1 MKKAVQFGAGNIGRG
16 FIGAL
21 LSQSGYHVVFAD
33 VVDKIIDKI
42 NEDKT
47 YTVHVMDVECEDQK
61 IENISGV
68 NSTKPEAV
76 DEIASADLVTTAV
89 GLVILPRIAPTIA
102 AAIEKRMADGNKEPM
117 NIIACENAIRG
128 TSQLKKAVYENLS
141 EEGKAFA
148 DEYVGFPDCAVDR
161 IVPPVKSENFI
172 DVVVEEY
179 YEWDVERASFKGEI
193 PEIKGMTLVDD
204 LMAYIERKLF
214 TLNTGHCITSY
225 LGKLRGFPTIDAA
238 IADEEIYDI
247 VSKAMKESGDGLI
260 KKHGFDPEKHAA
272 YIKKII
278 GRFKNPYLQDD
289 VSRVGREPLRKLSP
303 TDRLISPL
311 TTAAGYGL
319 PVDHLLVGVGAAL
332 HYDNPE
338 DKQSVELQAKIKENQ
353 SKTQTLVDKKSDID
367 QQISMTQASISN
379 LNEQVQQY
387 SLLIANKQAEL
398 EASQAEEK
406 RLNEQYKTR
415 IRSMEET
422 GSISYWAILFGANSF
437 SDLLDK
443 IDVIQEIAKADQ
455 LMMDKMKAVSEKITS
470 ERTELEQQMAEL
482 DVTREELDQQ
492 EQELEDQ
499 RAEAD
504 TLLGDM
510 MKAYEEMNADY
521 EQNMANEAELSD
533 EIAKSEAAYYAA
545 LSKEEAERIAALNR
559 QNNNKGSNSNSS
571 GATNTGGWLY
581 PLPYQCQVTDSYGYR
596 THPLTGKYSW
606 HNGVDFG
613 AAAGTAILATKSGTV
628 TTAAYSAAWGY
639 YVVIN
644 HGDGYSSLY
653 AHQPSCSVSVG
664 DYVTQGQTI
673 GYVGSTGWS
682 TGPHLHFT
690 IYYNGADVNPFNYI
704 G

>member
-61 IENISGV
+61 IE
-68 NSTKPEAV
+68 
-76 DEIASADLVTTAV
+76 
-89 GLVILPRIAPTIA
+89 
-102 AAIEKRMADGNKEPM
+102 

-319 PVDHLLVGVGAAL
+319 PVYHLLVGVGAAL

-338 DKQSVELQAKIKENQ
+338 DKQSVELQAKIKEQ
-353 SKTQTLVDKKSDID
+353 GVREAAKEITQLTD
-367 QQISMTQASISN
+367 
-379 LNEQVQQY
+379 
-387 SLLIANKQAEL
+387 
-398 EASQAEEK
+398 EK
-406 RLNEQYKTR
+406 
-415 IRSMEET
+415 
-422 GSISYWAILFGANSF
+422 
-437 SDLLDK
+437 LLDA
-443 IDVIQEIAKADQ
+443 IVAEY
-455 LMMDKMKAVSEKITS
+455 EK
-470 ERTELEQQMAEL
+470 
-482 DVTREELDQQ
+482 
-492 EQELEDQ
+492 
-499 RAEAD
+499 
-504 TLLGDM
+504 
-510 MKAYEEMNADY
+510 
-521 EQNMANEAELSD
+521 
-533 EIAKSEAAYYAA
+533 
-545 LSKEEAERIAALNR
+545 
-559 QNNNKGSNSNSS
+559 
-571 GATNTGGWLY
+571 
-581 PLPYQCQVTDSYGYR
+581 
-596 THPLTGKYSW
+596 
-606 HNGVDFG
+606 
-613 AAAGTAILATKSGTV
+613 LA
-628 TTAAYSAAWGY
+628 
-639 YVVIN
+639 
-644 HGDGYSSLY
+644 
-653 AHQPSCSVSVG
+653 
-664 DYVTQGQTI
+664 
-673 GYVGSTGWS
+673 
-682 TGPHLHFT
+682 
-690 IYYNGADVNPFNYI
+690 
-704 G
+704 